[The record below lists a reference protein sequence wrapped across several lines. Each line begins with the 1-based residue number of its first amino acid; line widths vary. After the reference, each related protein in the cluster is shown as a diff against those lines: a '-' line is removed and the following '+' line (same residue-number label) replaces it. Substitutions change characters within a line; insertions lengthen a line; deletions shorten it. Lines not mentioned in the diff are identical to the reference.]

1 MTYQSSR
8 IFYRTIGK
16 GRPVVLIHGFGED
29 GNIWDKQVE
38 FLSAGSGGKDKFQ
51 LIIPD
56 LPGSGSSE
64 MIEHMS
70 IEGMAESIKAVIDF
84 ELRKSPLQ
92 GAEGAKL
99 SLIGHSMGGY
109 ISLAFAE
116 KYPQLLLSFGLVHS
130 SAFADSEEKKA
141 MRLKAIAFIKKN
153 GAYEFL
159 KTSIPG
165 LFAESWTKD
174 HRQEIDDLVEK
185 SKDFSDAAII
195 QYYRSMIERPDRTAI
210 LKSFSGPVLLII
222 GEHDNAV
229 PFAQSMQQSY
239 LPDNPYI
246 HILRRSAH
254 MAMWEE
260 TGKVNTALSGFLS
273 WQPM

>member
-1 MTYQSSR
+1 
-8 IFYRTIGK
+8 
-16 GRPVVLIHGFGED
+16 
-29 GNIWDKQVE
+29 
-38 FLSAGSGGKDKFQ
+38 
-51 LIIPD
+51 
-56 LPGSGSSE
+56 
-64 MIEHMS
+64 MS
-70 IEGMAESIKAVIDF
+70 IEGMAEVIN
-84 ELRKSPLQ
+84 ELITIELPKVSPTGGDL
-92 GAEGAKL
+92 EGAV
-99 SLIGHSMGGY
+99 LIGHSMGGY

-141 MRLKAIAFIKKN
+141 MRLKAIEFIKKN

-159 KTSIPG
+159 KTAIPA
-165 LFAESWTKD
+165 LFTESWAND
-174 HRQEIDDLVEK
+174 HRQEINDLVEK

-195 QYYRSMIERPDRTAI
+195 QYYRSMISRPDRTAI

-229 PFAQSMQQSY
+229 PFTQSMQQSY

-254 MAMWEE
+254 MGMWEE
-260 TGKVNTALSGFLS
+260 TAKVNTALSGFLS
-273 WQPM
+273 WQPG